1 MDHLTTADQ
10 GILARLVKITFLGE
24 VETVV
29 RLGNKV
35 WFGNV
40 GPSRGESTIRGMLSL
55 FLTIYMY
62 IVDVSVG

>member
-1 MDHLTTADQ
+1 MDHFTTADQ

-55 FLTIYMY
+55 F
-62 IVDVSVG
+62 

>member
-55 FLTIYMY
+55 F
-62 IVDVSVG
+62 